1 MTETTRHRRTH
12 METEILSQPE
22 VWKECL
28 AVLSSSAALNETC
41 DRVAADAEWLLV
53 GCGSSY
59 YIAQAAAATFNLLG
73 LQARAAPPSELL
85 LFPDLVL
92 DHRARPQIP
101 VLISRS
107 GRTSEVLQAG
117 EFLEKQRGTRTIAIT
132 CSAGEPLE
140 KIAGFTLYTLA
151 ANETSTVMT
160 RSFTSMLLALQYLGG
175 RVAHDA
181 TFCEALKSM
190 PDKLAPA
197 LAETHARVNE
207 FVDAHNFLDYVFL
220 AQGPLVGIAR
230 ECALKVTESSSSYAQ
245 TFHTMEFRHGP
256 KSIVAR
262 EMLAVF
268 LLSESG
274 YDAEVEMLE
283 EVKALGGSTMVVANR
298 VGGRVRKVADLAIE
312 LNLDVPELA
321 RLAAYVPCGQLLGL
335 CTGLK
340 KGLNP
345 DEPRHLSRVV
355 ILNSA
360 V

>member
-1 MTETTRHRRTH
+1 
-12 METEILSQPE
+12 MEAEILSQAE
-22 VWKECL
+22 VWKKCL
-28 AVLSSSAALNETC
+28 QALASSGTVSEIC
-41 DRVAADAEWLLV
+41 DHVPRDAEWLFI

-59 YIAQAAAATFNLLG
+59 YIAQAAAASFALLG
-73 LQARAAPPSELL
+73 LQARAVPPSELL
-85 LFPDLVL
+85 LFPTLTL
-92 DHRARPQIP
+92 NQRALPQIP

-117 EFLEKQRGTRTIAIT
+117 EFLEKKRGIRTIALT

-140 KIAGFTLYTLA
+140 KIARFTLYTLA

-160 RSFTSMLLALQYLGG
+160 RSFSSMLLALQYLGAT
-175 RVAHDA
+175 VARNA
-181 TFCEALKSM
+181 ELGSGLKAL
-190 PDKLAPA
+190 PDKLAPS
-197 LAETHARVNE
+197 LSRTHAMVRE
-207 FVDAHNFLDYVFL
+207 FVNTHDFLDYVFL
-220 AQGPLVGIAR
+220 AQGPLLGIAK

-245 TFHTMEFRHGP
+245 TFHTLEFRHGP
-256 KSIVAR
+256 KSIVTPDV
-262 EMLAVF
+262 LAVF

-283 EVKALGGSTMVVANR
+283 EVKELGGRTMVVANHADNR
-298 VGGRVRKVADLAIE
+298 ARKAADLVIE
-312 LNLDVPELA
+312 LNLEVPELA

>member
-1 MTETTRHRRTH
+1 
-12 METEILSQPE
+12 MEAEILSQPV

-28 AVLSSSAALNETC
+28 QALGTSATVSEIC
-41 DRVAADAEWLLV
+41 DQVPRAGEWLFI

-59 YIAQAAAATFNLLG
+59 YIAQAAAATFVLLG
-73 LQARAAPPSELL
+73 LQARAVPPSEVL
-85 LFPDLVL
+85 LFPTLAL
-92 DHRARPQIP
+92 NQRALPQIP

-117 EFLEKQRGTRTIAIT
+117 EFLEKKRGIRTIALT
-132 CSAGEPLE
+132 CSPGEPLE
-140 KIAGFTLYTLA
+140 KIARFTLYTLA

-160 RSFTSMLLALQYLGG
+160 RSFTSMLLALQYLGAT
-175 RVAHDA
+175 VAR
-181 TFCEALKSM
+181 EQGLGNGLKAL
-190 PDKLAPA
+190 PDRFAPS
-197 LAETHARVNE
+197 LSGTHAMVRE
-207 FVDAHNFLDYVFL
+207 FVNTHDFLDYVFL
-220 AQGPLVGIAR
+220 AQGPLLGIAK

-245 TFHTMEFRHGP
+245 TFHTLEFRHGP
-256 KSIVAR
+256 KSIVTPDV
-262 EMLAVF
+262 LAVF

-283 EVKALGGSTMVVANR
+283 EVKELGGRTMVVANR
-298 VGGRVRKVADLAIE
+298 ADHRARKAGDLVIE
-312 LNLDVPELA
+312 LNLEIPELA
-321 RLAAYVPCGQLLGL
+321 RLAAYVPCGQILGL

-340 KGLNP
+340 KGINP

>member
-1 MTETTRHRRTH
+1 
-12 METEILSQPE
+12 MEAEILSQAE

-28 AVLSSSAALNETC
+28 QALGTSATLDEIC
-41 DRVAADAEWLLV
+41 DHVPREAEWLFI

-59 YIAQAAAATFNLLG
+59 YIAKAAAATFALLG
-73 LQARAAPPSELL
+73 LHARAVPPSELL
-85 LFPDLVL
+85 LFPALTL
-92 DHRARPQIP
+92 NQRALPQIP

-117 EFLEKQRGTRTIAIT
+117 EFLEKKRGIRTIALT

-140 KIAGFTLYTLA
+140 KIARFTLYTLA

-160 RSFTSMLLALQYLGG
+160 RSFTSMLLALQYLGAT
-175 RVAHDA
+175 VARNSGLGNGLK
-181 TFCEALKSM
+181 AL
-190 PDKLAPA
+190 PDRLAPS
-197 LAETHARVNE
+197 LSGTHAMVRE
-207 FVDAHNFLDYVFL
+207 FVNTHDFLDYVFL
-220 AQGPLVGIAR
+220 AQGPLHGIAQ

-245 TFHTMEFRHGP
+245 TFHTLEFRHGP
-256 KSIVAR
+256 KSIVTPDV
-262 EMLAVF
+262 LAVF

-283 EVKALGGSTMVVANR
+283 EVKELGGRTMVVANHADNR
-298 VGGRVRKVADLAIE
+298 ARKAADLVIE
-312 LNLDVPELA
+312 LNLEVPELA
-321 RLAAYVPCGQLLGL
+321 RLAAYVPCAQLLGL
-335 CTGLK
+335 CTGLI